1 MKQLV
6 YFLMFG
12 LVFTVLQVTTVE
24 AMHDQGHVDE
34 MRATEDSE
42 RQTMRETED
51 RTRQTMRETEDSTR
65 QAARDQED
73 RERQA
78 AEEAMNTAA
87 GAGGHD
93 CSHHPTEAARTACEA
108 GQKGAHND
116 GHHPPPCPAGTTCEG
131 MDHHVMMDPR
141 TNPPVPFSPADEAI
155 YQPYA
160 DECESNGGTISEGSM
175 GILITPPHNF
185 TRLQVERLCQE
196 SVHTPGAGGVDCND
210 PTNATMAECT
220 AP

>member
-12 LVFTVLQVTTVE
+12 LVFTALQVTTVE
-24 AMHDQGHVDE
+24 AMHDQAHVDE
-34 MRATEDSE
+34 MRATEDSAL
-42 RQTMRETED
+42 QTARETED

-108 GQKGAHND
+108 D
-116 GHHPPPCPAGTTCEG
+116 G
-131 MDHHVMMDPR
+131 
-141 TNPPVPFSPADEAI
+141 
-155 YQPYA
+155 
-160 DECESNGGTISEGSM
+160 
-175 GILITPPHNF
+175 
-185 TRLQVERLCQE
+185 
-196 SVHTPGAGGVDCND
+196 GAGGQHDCSEIPD
-210 PTNATMAECT
+210 AAGRALCETAEARGTPPTAGECAQMPTEEGRNQCMEHAGGMAPGTQECRDGSGTVVPCPTGDDAPNAVQ
-220 AP
+220 